1 VLRVS
6 CISAILAFA
15 TLFNSSLAQDSSI
28 DSLNKALLKQESD
41 LNRYKTLTELAIAY
55 SDSNYEKS
63 LDYWKSALSLANK
76 LGKRELV
83 ANTYHQIGFSYMKM
97 GEFRLSLE
105 NLESAGTIYKY
116 LDSTRLYAGIQND
129 IGLIYRN
136 WGKYDKALEY
146 YLNALDLF
154 RKLGDIE
161 GVGIA
166 SNSIGQIHFYREN
179 YPKAIEFFMEYLEI
193 NEAKGNSR
201 AVAGASNNIASAY
214 MELGKYDEAL
224 EYFLKSLHIYDS
236 LGISIGVAII
246 QDNIGSLYF
255 KQNLLDNALL
265 YHQNALEIFQSLKS
279 VTRVCYT
286 QKNMGQVLL
295 AQGKVE
301 RAIDMFRE
309 SLSKAKQIG
318 LKDVESD
325 CSKLLS
331 ECYVKTNNFQKAYSY
346 LLDHIAIK
354 DSILNS
360 ETLQKIEELQAQY
373 ERDKKEQEINAMN
386 TKLRTQRLILFTAIG
401 FSLVFISLF
410 VLVVIENRKKKKAIV
425 NLELLRNHLFHN
437 ISQNLCNLQMVKN
450 SYEVEGYFS
459 AWWEAKLKKSE
470 EEKSNFFHFTYKNYT
485 FCYYVI
491 AAEPNACCDFINFN
505 IYNIV
510 IEYIKN
516 HGELNGGVLEP
527 LSLYLTDDPIVKS
540 LGKNS
545 IKLYPFILH
554 KKQILTLCPDN
565 MAFRQFGSFIVN
577 STLQWTNLRT
587 DDIAYLFGTSDDK
600 SAMNELRKV
609 VKSIDLMEF
618 AEQKD
623 LALNFIQ
630 TLELKED
637 AFIAA
642 FKV

>member
-1 VLRVS
+1 VLRIS
-6 CISAILAFA
+6 IISAILTFA
-15 TLFNSSLAQDSSI
+15 ILFNNGLAQNHSI
-28 DSLNKALLKQESD
+28 DSLNQALQKQESD

-63 LDYWKSALSLANK
+63 LNYWKSALNLANR

-83 ANTYHQIGFSYMKM
+83 ANAYHQIGFSYMKM

-105 NLESAGTIYKY
+105 NLENAGTIYKY
-116 LDSTRLYAGIQND
+116 LDSVRLLAGIQND

-136 WGKYDKALEY
+136 WGKYDKALEF
-146 YLNALDLF
+146 YLNALDLY
-154 RKLGDIE
+154 RKIGDIE
-161 GVGIA
+161 GTGIA

-179 YPKAIEFFMEYLEI
+179 YPKAIEFFKEYLEI

-214 MELGKYDEAL
+214 LELGKYDDAL

-265 YHQNALEIFQSLKS
+265 YHQNALEMFQSLKS

-301 RAIDMFRE
+301 RAINMFQE
-309 SLSKAKQIG
+309 SLNKAKQIG

-325 CSKLLS
+325 CNKFLS

-346 LLDHIAIK
+346 LLDHITIK

-386 TKLRTQRLILFTAIG
+386 SKLKAQRLNLFIAMG
-401 FSLVFISLF
+401 FSVVFISLF
-410 VLVVIENRKKKKAIV
+410 LLVVIENRKKKRALV
-425 NLELLRNHLFHN
+425 NLELLRNHLFQN

-459 AWWEAKLKKSE
+459 AWWEAKIKKVD
-470 EEKSNFFHFTYKNYT
+470 EKPNFFHFLYKNYT

-516 HGELNGGVLEP
+516 NGELNEGVLEP
-527 LSLYLTDDPIVKS
+527 LNLYLKDDPIVKS

-545 IKLYPFILH
+545 IKLYPFILY

-565 MAFRQFGSFIVN
+565 MAFRQFGSFIVS
-577 STLQWTNLRT
+577 STLNWSNLRPG
-587 DDIAYLFGTSDDK
+587 DIVYLFGTSDDK

-623 LALNFIQ
+623 LALNFIKS
-630 TLELKED
+630 LELKED

>member
-1 VLRVS
+1 MLRVS
-6 CISAILAFA
+6 CISVILVFA
-15 TLFNSSLAQDSSI
+15 MLLNNGLAQDSYI
-28 DSLNKALLKQESD
+28 DSLNEALQKHDSD
-41 LNRYKTLTELAIAY
+41 LSRYKTLADLAIAY

-63 LDYWKSALSLANK
+63 LDYWKKAVNLANK

-83 ANTYHQIGFSYMKM
+83 ANAYHQIGFSYMKM
-97 GEFRLSLE
+97 GEFRLSLT
-105 NLESAGTIYKY
+105 NLENAGTIYKY
-116 LDSTRLYAGIQND
+116 LDSTRSYAGIQND
-129 IGLIYRN
+129 MGLIYRN
-136 WGKYDKALEY
+136 WGKYDKALEH
-146 YLNALDLF
+146 YLNALDLY
-154 RKLGDIE
+154 RKIGDIE
-161 GVGIA
+161 GIGIA

-179 YPKAIEFFMEYLEI
+179 YPKAIEFFNEYLEI
-193 NEAKGNSR
+193 NEAKGNTR

-224 EYFLKSLHIYDS
+224 EYFLKSLRIYDS
-236 LGISIGVAII
+236 LGISIGIAII

-255 KQNLLDNALL
+255 KQNLLDNSLL

-301 RAIDMFRE
+301 RAIDMFHE
-309 SLSKAKQIG
+309 ALIKAKQIG

-346 LLDHIAIK
+346 LLDHTAIK

-373 ERDKKEQEINAMN
+373 ERDKKEQEFNAMN
-386 TKLRTQRLILFTAIG
+386 TKLKTQRLILLIAFG
-401 FSLVFISLF
+401 FSLVFIILF
-410 VLVVIENRKKKKAIV
+410 VLVVIENRKKKRALL
-425 NLELLRNHLFHN
+425 NLELLRNHLFEN
-437 ISQNLCNLQMVKN
+437 ISQNLYNLQMVKN
-450 SYEVEGYFS
+450 SYEVEGYFTD
-459 AWWEAKLKKSE
+459 WWEAKLKSKD
-470 EEKSNFFHFTYKNYT
+470 EKSTFFHFTYKNYT

-510 IEYIKN
+510 AEYLKN
-516 HGELNGGVLEP
+516 QGELTEGVLEP
-527 LSLYLTDDPIVKS
+527 LSNYLTDDPIVKS

-545 IKLYPFILH
+545 IKIYPFILH
-554 KKQILTLCPDN
+554 KKQILSLCPDN
-565 MAFRQFGSFIVN
+565 MAFRQFGSFIVSN
-577 STLQWTNLRT
+577 TFQWANLRSE
-587 DDIAYLFGTSDDK
+587 DIVYLFGTSDEK
-600 SAMNELRKV
+600 SSMNELRKV

-623 LALNFIQ
+623 LALNFIHS
-630 TLELKED
+630 LELKED

>member
-1 VLRVS
+1 M
-6 CISAILAFA
+6 LAFA
-15 TLFNSSLAQDSSI
+15 MLLNEGLAQDSYV
-28 DSLNKALLKQESD
+28 DSLNVVLQKQESD
-41 LNRYKTLTELAIAY
+41 LSRYKTLTELAIAY

-63 LDYWKSALSLANK
+63 LDYWKKALSIAGK
-76 LGKRELV
+76 LGKRDLV
-83 ANTYHQIGFSYMKM
+83 ANAYHQIGFSYMKI

-105 NLESAGTIYKY
+105 NLENAGTIYKS
-116 LDSTRLYAGIQND
+116 LDSTKSYAGILND

-136 WGKYDKALEY
+136 WGKYDKALEH
-146 YLNALDLF
+146 YLNALDLC
-154 RKLGDIE
+154 RKIGDIE
-161 GVGIA
+161 GIGIA

-179 YPKAIEFFMEYLEI
+179 YLKAIEFFNEYLGI
-193 NEAKGNSR
+193 NEAKGNVRS
-201 AVAGASNNIASAY
+201 VAGASNNIASAY
-214 MELGKYDEAL
+214 MELGKFDEAL
-224 EYFLKSLHIYDS
+224 EYFLKSLRIYDS

-279 VTRVCYT
+279 VTRVCYA

-295 AQGKVE
+295 AQGNVE
-301 RAIDMFRE
+301 RAIDMFHE
-309 SLSKAKQIG
+309 ALSKAKQIG

-331 ECYVKTNNFQKAYSY
+331 ECYVKANNFQKAYSY
-346 LLDHIAIK
+346 LLDHMAIK

-360 ETLQKIEELQAQY
+360 ETLQRIEELQAQY

-386 TKLRTQRLILFTAIG
+386 ARLKTQRLILLIAIG

-410 VLVVIENRKKKKAIV
+410 VLVVIENRKKKRV
-425 NLELLRNHLFHN
+425 LMNLATLRNHLFQN
-437 ISQNLCNLQMVKN
+437 ISKNLCNLQMVKN
-450 SYEVEGYFS
+450 SHEVEDYFT
-459 AWWEAKLKKSE
+459 AWWEAKLKSVH
-470 EEKSNFFHFTYKNYT
+470 EKSNFFHFSYKNYT

-491 AAEPNACCDFINFN
+491 AAEPNTCCDFININ

-510 IEYIKN
+510 VEYLKKQ
-516 HGELNGGVLEP
+516 GELNEGVLEP
-527 LSLYLTDDPIVKS
+527 LSNYLTDDPIVKS

-565 MAFRQFGSFIVN
+565 MAFRQFGSFIV
-577 STLQWTNLRT
+577 SKTFQWVNLRS
-587 DDIAYLFGTSDDK
+587 DDIVYLFGTSEEK

-618 AEQKD
+618 TEQKD
-623 LALNFIQ
+623 LALNFIHS
-630 TLELKED
+630 LELKED